1 MTLESSFLV
10 AENHF
15 GDSIKKVIVIGSTG
29 TIGEAVSSHLLNH
42 GFFVIGMGRKISPF
56 DEKNKNYIHHI
67 LNIQNVELLEATLS
81 NILKKNEDTFGLV
94 HCAGFGEF
102 SNIENLAVSKI
113 KEMLDVN
120 LLSVIV
126 TAKVLIPHFKKNNS
140 GKLILIGSEA
150 GLKGGQKGSVY
161 SASKFGLRGFSQ
173 SIREETAR
181 NNIFVTVI
189 NPGMVRGKFFDD
201 KNFHP
206 GKSKENAIEPS
217 DIAKV
222 VHYLLHENLG
232 MVFDEIN
239 VSQMKK
245 VIEFNKE

>member
-1 MTLESSFLV
+1 MLESSFLV
-10 AENHF
+10 AEDNF
-15 GDSIKKVIVIGSTG
+15 GDRIKKVIVIGSTG
-29 TIGEAVSSHLLNH
+29 TIGEAVSTLLLNS

-56 DEKNKNYIHHI
+56 DEENKNYIHHI
-67 LNIQNVELLEATLS
+67 LNIQNVELLESTLS
-81 NILKKNEDTFGLV
+81 NILKKNEDVFGLV

-102 SNIENLAVSKI
+102 SNIENLLVSKI

-126 TAKVLIPHFKKNNS
+126 TAKVLIPYFKKNNS
-140 GKLILIGSEA
+140 GKLIFIGSEA
-150 GLKGGQKGSVY
+150 GLKGGKKGSVY
-161 SASKFGLRGFSQ
+161 AASKFGLRGFSQ

-222 VHYLLHENLG
+222 VHYLLLENLG

-245 VIEFNKE
+245 VIEFNKK

>member
-1 MTLESSFLV
+1 MRQESFFLV
-10 AENHF
+10 GENNS
-15 GDSIKKVIVIGSTG
+15 GDGIKKVIVIGSTG
-29 TIGEAVSSHLLNH
+29 TIGEAVSALLLSC
-42 GFFVIGMGRKISPF
+42 GFLVVGIGRKISPF
-56 DEKNKNYIHHI
+56 DQKKENYIHHI
-67 LNIQNVELLEATLS
+67 LNLQNVELLEATLS
-81 NILKKNEDTFGLV
+81 NILKKNKEIFGLV
-94 HCAGFGEF
+94 HCAGLGEF

-126 TAKVLIPHFKKNNS
+126 TAKVLIPYFKKINK

-201 KNFHP
+201 KNFYP

-222 VHYLLHENLG
+222 VNYLLDEKIG

-245 VIEFNKE
+245 VIEFNKN

>member
-1 MTLESSFLV
+1 M
-10 AENHF
+10 AENNF

-29 TIGEAVSSHLLNH
+29 TIGEAVSTLLLNR
-42 GFFVIGMGRKISPF
+42 GFSVIGIGRKVPSF
-56 DEKNKNYIHHI
+56 DQKKENYIHYI
-67 LNIQNVELLEATLS
+67 LDLQNTDLLEVTLS
-81 NILKKNEDTFGLV
+81 NIVRNHEGIICLV
-94 HCAGFGEF
+94 HCAGLGEF
-102 SNIENLAVSKI
+102 SNIENLPISKI
-113 KEMLDVN
+113 KAMIDVN

-126 TAKVLIPHFKKNNS
+126 SAKALLPHFKKMDN

-161 SASKFGLRGFSQ
+161 SATKFGLRGFAQ
-173 SIREETAR
+173 SIREETAK

-201 KNFHP
+201 KSFQP
-206 GKSKENAIEPS
+206 GKSINNAIEPK
-217 DIAKV
+217 DIAKLV
-222 VHYLLHENLG
+222 NYLLDEEIG

-245 VIEFNKE
+245 VIEFNKN